1 MSTPCVMRTG
11 FCDLRAASSWRRLFL
26 LTAVWGW
33 VLFGAFQA
41 ATLHAASLPPVV
53 ISEFLAE
60 NRTGLVDEDGEHS
73 DWIEV
78 FNQSSGPVNLKGW
91 SLTDQPDA
99 PRKWLFPDVSLPAG
113 RFLLVFASG
122 NDRRIPTRP
131 LHANFKL
138 GKKGDY
144 LALVQPDGT
153 SVATEFAPKYPPQ
166 RIDVAYGLPESFFG
180 PGKRPSL
187 TKLPSPT
194 YLPIPTP
201 GSPNL
206 PGAETELSAP
216 VFSIPSGLY
225 SGDLQVQISTPS
237 RDVSIHY
244 TTDGSRPSMTNG
256 LRYAGPISLHH
267 STVIRA
273 IAERKGAASSS
284 VTTATYLLEAFIRQQ
299 QGDGFPAH
307 WGIREGKPV
316 TADYEMDPEVV
327 TNVSASAFHEALTSL
342 PSLSLVVDPIDL
354 FATDQGIY
362 SNPMESGGDWERSAS
377 VEMLP
382 WNGEPGSR
390 VDCGVRIQ
398 GGWNRRPEE
407 SPKHAFRLVFKKRH
421 GPANWKHPLFGD
433 GVDEFNEVILRA
445 GCNNSWLHWSG
456 EERKR
461 GEYLR
466 DQWMRETY
474 AAMGHLSA
482 RGRFVHLF
490 LNGLYWGVYNSVERP
505 DAAFLRAHL
514 GGKSS
519 DYEVRNADRILEG
532 GTNVWENMLRRA
544 NEGVATPQG
553 LKDIAAV
560 LDIPA
565 FIDYMVLNLYGANA
579 DYDRSSNWYAYRPDQ
594 PGGQFRFI
602 VWDGERTLEEVG
614 GNTIAYDDDQSP
626 PRLFQKLRENPEFKA
641 LFSKRVHLL
650 LGPGGALSVEESQKR
665 YRRLAA
671 MIEKAMLLESARWGD
686 YRRDV
691 HRYKTEPFELYTV
704 EQHWKPEVRRLLE
717 EYFPARGTELMKQL
731 KAVGLY

>member
-1 MSTPCVMRTG
+1 MSTPCVIRIG
-11 FCDLRAASSWRRLFL
+11 GNDLGAASSWRRLFL
-26 LTAVWGW
+26 LLL
-33 VLFGAFQA
+33 LFVVALGALCGRA
-41 ATLHAASLPPVV
+41 AFAASVPPVV

-60 NRTGLVDEDGEHS
+60 NHAGLVDDDGEHS

-78 FNQSSGPVNLKGW
+78 FNQSPEAVNLKGW
-91 SLTDQPDA
+91 SLTDQADA
-99 PRKWLFPDVSLPAG
+99 PRKWVFPEISLPAG

-122 NDRRIPTRP
+122 NDRRTSSRP
-131 LHANFKL
+131 LHTNFKL

-144 LALVQPDGT
+144 LALVQPDGAG
-153 SVATEFAPKYPPQ
+153 VATEYAPKYPPQ
-166 RIDVAYGLPESFFG
+166 RSDVAYGLPESFFA
-180 PGKRPSL
+180 PSKRAAP
-187 TKLPSPT
+187 TQLPNPT

-206 PGAETELSAP
+206 PGSETELSAP
-216 VFSIPSGLY
+216 VFSLPSGLY
-225 SGDLQVQISTPS
+225 PGDIQLQITVPS
-237 RDVSIHY
+237 REIRVHY
-244 TTDGSRPSMTNG
+244 TTDGSRPSATNG
-256 LRYAGPISLHH
+256 LLYTGPISLHR
-267 STVIRA
+267 SAVIRA

-284 VTTATYLLEAFIRQQ
+284 VTTATYLLESFIRQQ
-299 QGDGFPAH
+299 NGEGSPTQ
-307 WGIREGKPV
+307 WGVREGKSV
-316 TADYEMDPEVV
+316 TADYDMDPEVLNPI
-327 TNVSASAFHEALTSL
+327 TPAQFHEALTSL
-342 PSLSLVVDPIDL
+342 PSLSLVVDPADL
-354 FATDQGIY
+354 FNTEHGIY

-377 VEMLP
+377 IEILP
-382 WNGEPGSR
+382 WRTEPGSH

-407 SPKHAFRLVFKKRH
+407 SPKHAFRLIFKKRH
-421 GPANWKHPLFGD
+421 GPALWKHPLFGD

-490 LNGLYWGVYNSVERP
+490 INGLYWGVYNSVERP

-532 GTNVWENMLRRA
+532 GTNAWVNMLRIA
-544 NEGVATPQG
+544 NEGLASPQRFTE
-553 LKDIAAV
+553 ISAV

-565 FIDYMVLNLYGANA
+565 FIDYMALNLYGANA

-594 PGGQFRFI
+594 PGGRFHFI

-614 GNTIAYDDDQSP
+614 SNTIAYDDDQSP

-641 LFSKRVHLL
+641 LFTKRVHLL
-650 LGPGGALSVEESQKR
+650 LGPGGALSPEESQKR

-671 MIEKAMLLESARWGD
+671 MIEKPMLLESARWGD

-691 HRYKTEPFELYTV
+691 HRYKTEPYELYTV

-717 EYFPARGTELMKQL
+717 DYFPARGPELMKQL